1 MLSRRHCLSGGQSPA
16 RGPVGVDQGFVAYVL
31 TSDRSVW
38 RNPLDSFVQIKS
50 VNRDP
55 QFFSPDV
62 ERGYALRGLADVDEL
77 ERVITEQFTNVTDP
91 ILDTRWPDSAPDLH
105 SRIIEELG
113 PATQA
118 QPQDHEVFDF
128 AIDMLAEPIDP
139 GLRALVFEVIGLV
152 QTQSVLSLP
161 DGSVEIRVDY
171 LDGVATRETV
181 VVTQDGSLLSREVT
195 LREADTQ
202 LGLPA
207 GSVVSS
213 IVYGEWTITES
224 LG

>member
-1 MLSRRHCLSGGQSPA
+1 
-16 RGPVGVDQGFVAYVL
+16 
-31 TSDRSVW
+31 
-38 RNPLDSFVQIKS
+38 
-50 VNRDP
+50 
-55 QFFSPDV
+55 
-62 ERGYALRGLADVDEL
+62 
-77 ERVITEQFTNVTDP
+77 
-91 ILDTRWPDSAPDLH
+91 
-105 SRIIEELG
+105 
-113 PATQA
+113 
-118 QPQDHEVFDF
+118 
-128 AIDMLAEPIDP
+128 MLAEPIDP